1 MYLQHREY
9 FLLMEQEQICLP
21 LCADLFYLLW
31 MWHLSRRARD
41 PLLGFHCRSKG
52 GDKSSLWAEVTKAE
66 AWTRGQLVSAPRLY
80 GTYKGKARERGH
92 REQAKHL
99 TSVNQYH
106 LQTPRSQLLIYQE

>member
-1 MYLQHREY
+1 MYLQRREY